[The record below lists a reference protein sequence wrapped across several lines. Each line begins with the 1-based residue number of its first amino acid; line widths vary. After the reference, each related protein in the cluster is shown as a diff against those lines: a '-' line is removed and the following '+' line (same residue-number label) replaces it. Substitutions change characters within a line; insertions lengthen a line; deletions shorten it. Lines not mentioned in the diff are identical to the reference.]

1 MIKKISFL
9 IDIVITLFL
18 IILTIS
24 HFIVCIAT
32 SPVGS
37 TVSNI
42 LLAVFACAVCCSLYI
57 GMAFLFYETSK
68 ETKY

>member
-1 MIKKISFL
+1 MAKKIYFL

-18 IILTIS
+18 IIATIS
-24 HFIVCIAT
+24 YFVGCISA
-32 SPVGS
+32 SPAGA

-42 LLAVFACAVCCSLYI
+42 LLAVFACAVCCCLYV
-57 GMAFLFYETSK
+57 GMAFLFYETTK

>member
-1 MIKKISFL
+1 MAKKIYFL
-9 IDIVITLFL
+9 IDIVITLVL
-18 IILTIS
+18 IVLTVS
-24 HFIVCIAT
+24 YFVVCIAS
-32 SPVGS
+32 SPAGA

>member
-1 MIKKISFL
+1 MAKKISIV

-18 IILTIS
+18 IILTVS
-24 HFIVCIAT
+24 YFFVCIAT
-32 SPVGS
+32 SPVGA

-57 GMAFLFYETSK
+57 GMAFLFYETTK

>member
-18 IILTIS
+18 IILTVS
-24 HFIVCIAT
+24 YFFVCIAT
-32 SPVGS
+32 SPAGA

-57 GMAFLFYETSK
+57 GMAFLFYETTKESK
-68 ETKY
+68 Y

>member
-1 MIKKISFL
+1 MAKKIYFL

-18 IILTIS
+18 IILTVS
-24 HFIVCIAT
+24 YFFVCIAA
-32 SPVGS
+32 SPAGA

-57 GMAFLFYETSK
+57 GMAFLFYETTK

>member
-18 IILTIS
+18 IILTVS
-24 HFIVCIAT
+24 YFFVCIAT
-32 SPVGS
+32 SPAGA

-42 LLAVFACAVCCSLYI
+42 LLAVFACVVCCCLYV
-57 GMAFLFYETSK
+57 GMAFLFYETTK

>member
-1 MIKKISFL
+1 MAKKISFV
-9 IDIVITLFL
+9 IDIVITLVL
-18 IILTIS
+18 IILTVS
-24 HFIVCIAT
+24 YFFVCIAS
-32 SPVGS
+32 SPAGV

>member
-1 MIKKISFL
+1 MAKKILF
-9 IDIVITLFL
+9 VIETAIILFL
-18 IILTIS
+18 IVGTILY
-24 HFIVCIAT
+24 FIVCIAA
-32 SPVGS
+32 SPAGA

-57 GMAFLFYETSK
+57 GMAFLFYETTK